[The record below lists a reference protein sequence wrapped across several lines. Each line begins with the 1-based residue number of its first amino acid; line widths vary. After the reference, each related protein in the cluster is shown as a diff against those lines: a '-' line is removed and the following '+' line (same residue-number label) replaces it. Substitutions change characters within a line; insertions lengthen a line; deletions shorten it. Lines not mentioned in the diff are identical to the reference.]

1 MPRSLG
7 HSSESSSNSDQL
19 YANISYVDFV
29 SSIPVALTL
38 TTTASGTQSVLGMA
52 PGGLDSVCSGLQAQ
66 TASDG
71 QGWSSLVVN
80 NGANLRALSPNLGM
94 VGNSSLFTN
103 YYDSYVNSVWTQYQS
118 NPLSVDTQTGA
129 GSVSGTTAS
138 GELNVSGEAFAK
150 PTTSDIFTCSTGPFA
165 TGQDQVRNAI
175 IPRIAAAFNR
185 STLLKTNVLP
195 AAESTYYQETVT
207 NHYSRIVHANN
218 KDGRGYAFPYD
229 DVQPTGG
236 QDLSGE
242 VHAGDP
248 VLWTI
253 TIGGGAA

>member
-1 MPRSLG
+1 M
-7 HSSESSSNSDQL
+7 
-19 YANISYVDFV
+19 DFV

-52 PGGLDSVCSGLQAQ
+52 PGGLDAVCSGLQAQ
-66 TASDG
+66 TATDG
-71 QGWSSLVVN
+71 QGWSSLIVN

-94 VGNSSLFTN
+94 VGNGSLFAN
-103 YYDSYVNSVWTQYQS
+103 YFDSYTNSVWTQYQS

-129 GSVSGTTAS
+129 GAVSGTTAT
-138 GELNVSGEAFAK
+138 GELNVSGQAFAK

-165 TGQDQVRNAI
+165 TGQDQTRNAI

-195 AAESTYYQETVT
+195 APESEYYQETVT

-218 KDGRGYAFPYD
+218 RDGRGYAFPYD

-236 QDLSGE
+236 EDLSGE

-253 TIGGGAA
+253 TIGGGAG